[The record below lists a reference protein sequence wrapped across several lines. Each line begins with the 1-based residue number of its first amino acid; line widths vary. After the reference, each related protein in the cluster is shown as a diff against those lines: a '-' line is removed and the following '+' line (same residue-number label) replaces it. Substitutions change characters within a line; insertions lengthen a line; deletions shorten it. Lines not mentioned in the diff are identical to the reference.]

1 MAPTKPTD
9 TPDHRRPASL
19 STSPAATTLSWRP
32 TQENTSLRSRSLA
45 HESRSTRI
53 ALRPGC
59 PCLPRRQAAV
69 MVRLNNVR
77 MRSMLILLIQ
87 LLCTCTGIE
96 EPQQPPPPSPLPQKQ
111 PVECGRLGHCSEP
124 TGLRD
129 PDELHEVRTGT
140 MHSPAPLSALCVF
153 YASPLCMLYA
163 CAPRPH
169 THATTGAVLHRRQDF

>member
-1 MAPTKPTD
+1 M
-9 TPDHRRPASL
+9 
-19 STSPAATTLSWRP
+19 
-32 TQENTSLRSRSLA
+32 
-45 HESRSTRI
+45 
-53 ALRPGC
+53 
-59 PCLPRRQAAV
+59 PRRQAAV

-77 MRSMLILLIQ
+77 MRSKLILLIQ

-140 MHSPAPLSALCVF
+140 MHSPQHHSLLYMRVLCISSMHALCMRTAPSHTRDHRCGAAPTSRF
-153 YASPLCMLYA
+153 LKSGDPFSLAALCGEGRMQRMRA
-163 CAPRPH
+163 GRAHETRPSPRPRPSAK
-169 THATTGAVLHRRQDF
+169 T